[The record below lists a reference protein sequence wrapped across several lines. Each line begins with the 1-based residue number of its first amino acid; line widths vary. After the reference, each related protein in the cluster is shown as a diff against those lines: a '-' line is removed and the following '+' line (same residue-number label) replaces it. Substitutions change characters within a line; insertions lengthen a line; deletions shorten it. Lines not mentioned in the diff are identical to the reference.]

1 MYEISIIYPVTVEA
15 IKNQDD
21 SLTDV
26 QSQEVFDYLQKTSDL
41 ENGLSW
47 NKILKAI
54 NVCRK
59 NWQANKRQIT

>member
-1 MYEISIIYPVTVEA
+1 MYEVSIINPITVEA

-26 QSQEVFDYLQKTSDL
+26 QSIEIFEYLQKTRDL

-47 NKILKAI
+47 IEILRAI
-54 NVCRK
+54 NICRT
-59 NWQANKRQIT
+59 NWLAVKKQI

>member
-47 NKILKAI
+47 NEILKAI

-59 NWQANKRQIT
+59 NWQSNKR